1 MPADEMIMRGYLSLW
16 LTVFGAVL
24 GSFLACAVSR
34 WAAGERMFAGRSRCA
49 SCGHTLSVL
58 DLFPVFSYLFLRGK
72 CRYCGTKIPLDCLL
86 SELAGAV
93 SFLVLTWTVQLTRLP
108 CWLIAAAILL
118 AVSLADGAK
127 RIIPD
132 LLLLALLVNRIV
144 WFFVWKEDVSVLFE
158 VIKSALVPIV
168 LLVLVLLGERLSG
181 RELMGGGDI
190 KLLLVLSGYLTWAQQ
205 LLGLLAGCIFGL
217 ILSAISGQKRGN
229 AIPFGPF
236 LAAGALTAV
245 TVGGPVIQWYMS
257 LF

>member
-1 MPADEMIMRGYLSLW
+1 MDDIILKAYLSLW

-34 WAAGERMFAGRSRCA
+34 WAVGERMFAGRSRCL
-49 SCGHTLSVL
+49 SCGHILSFL

-72 CRYCGTKIPLDCLL
+72 CRYCGAKIPAGCLV
-86 SELAGAV
+86 SELAGAAG
-93 SFLVLTWTVQLTRLP
+93 FLILGWTVPLSRLP
-108 CWLIAAAILL
+108 CWLIAAVLLL
-118 AVSLADGAK
+118 AVSLADGAR

-132 LLLLALLVNRIV
+132 PLLLALLVNRIV

-158 VIKSALVPIV
+158 MLKAALVPIV
-168 LLVLVLLGERLSG
+168 LLALVLLGERVTG
-181 RELMGGGDI
+181 RELMGGGDL

-205 LLGLLAGCIFGL
+205 LLGLLAGCVFGL
-217 ILSAISGQKRGN
+217 ILSAVSGQKRGS

-236 LAAGALTAV
+236 LAAGALAAV
-245 TVGGPVIQWYMS
+245 TLGGPVIRWYMS